1 MEQEI
6 TVIGERGQVVIPK
19 EIRMK
24 LGLKPQT
31 RLLVSRRDGLV
42 VMKKIDLEEERRE
55 LEAIFRRIDK
65 RIEKYGEMTEEGI
78 DRIIHEY
85 RAKTAYKGR

>member
-85 RAKTAYKGR
+85 RVKTAYKGR